1 MKQIEF
7 NVWPNAYLK
16 GGESCNVKD
25 IHEIIKINPK
35 NKEEQPCLQVFNTGY
50 RVISDNIDWNNWN
63 GCVFVDIDS
72 KHYYNEVKKFD
83 TEKLYDALYNE
94 LIYSSNFYNLHKS
107 WSGTSYHIIFYF
119 NVEKN
124 EINFNK
130 CVQRSREI
138 TFECFEEIGCDKIL
152 NYKNVL
158 DKCTISPYQC
168 MFFNQKS
175 SKYYAD
181 FMENK
186 LGDFDICDID
196 KYELVD
202 KYEVKVNDVNK
213 DRTTNFVYNG
223 KKEISIKNKQEAHHK
238 DRMAIYMSLVS
249 VFNDREKVNNEWKT
263 ICEKYIECPKYT
275 SEKMYKDAIKNNWFD
290 KYDRYTHFANSDILK
305 PFGYKLCKKFV
316 PTINKDNYKADY
328 VVNLNSDQYLADIDM
343 TKYLKEDKINHIF
356 AGCGFGKTYWAKK
369 LAENNRVCFISPLTS
384 IINDSFGDD
393 NSNFIIV
400 DSKHKEENNYIYNG
414 IQNIVYR
421 SGNISICTTWE
432 SFVNYK
438 MYYIYFDYIIIDE
451 AHTLYMY
458 DYRLESS
465 YNIRRFFKV
474 ADAKYKILM
483 TGTPS
488 LEIQEFNKYIVRVNE
503 DKTNDEKDKEDKKE
517 NKEDKKEE
525 EKKEENKKNK
535 NEENKEDKNEENWC
549 NKIKIIKEQP
559 RVKCEIIGYKNNIK
573 GYIINDIKEWIKD
586 DNHYAVVFK
595 DTANHKDVETF
606 EWEGIESFIFNS
618 KYKENVEEMIDTKT
632 LTNKVTIIS
641 VYGQAG
647 INIHTDDNQK
657 VRLYIQN
664 YNGLAAIQ
672 YANRIRNKKSID
684 KVVIPVK
691 KDIISNDIKRLSMF
705 NKKELKS
712 LLEDANK
719 KIDIINSSIIDR
731 KDIFSSDL
739 YMKFIYRLGLKNDF
753 LYKIDNELR
762 LDENNYITYKE
773 MMKVNEYENQVQVL
787 YNRLIDNYFDVD
799 VKYLDNDINTNNET
813 KNRSNQFSG
822 AMKRFDMDKVKRNH
836 NNEKLYI
843 DTTNNKI
850 MHFLTGDLKQT
861 IENILNLLDKYNGGK
876 YESFIDIIVNV
887 IKDKGSI
894 SKIDIKHLYCL
905 LDLNFKWN
913 DYYDNAFVYVMQNNN
928 WDDFKIT
935 AALVRS
941 MYNDVNKVCW
951 EEISDEMYG
960 KVCNVRK
967 TLNYA
972 KYVED
977 IIKVKFENPN
987 KLNIENDDITAM
999 IYTYLVNNHTK
1010 SKNRCKKIEFEGKV
1024 YNSIKE
1030 AEEITGKSRS
1040 TIKRHMKY
1048 LDD

>member
-25 IHEIIKINPK
+25 IHEIIKINPR

-213 DRTTNFVYNG
+213 DRTNNFIYNG
-223 KKEISIKNKQEAHHK
+223 KKEISIKNKQEAHHR

-290 KYDRYTHFANSDILK
+290 KYDRYTHFANSDVLK
-305 PFGYKLCKKFV
+305 PFGYKLYKKFV

-503 DKTNDEKDKEDKKE
+503 DKTNDKKDKEDKKE
-517 NKEDKKEE
+517 EKKEDK
-525 EKKEENKKNK
+525 KKEENKKGK
-535 NEENKEDKNEENWC
+535 NEENKEDKKEENWC

-559 RVKCEIIGYKNNIK
+559 KVKCEIIGYKNNIK

-595 DTANHKDVETF
+595 DTANHKDVENF

-618 KYKENVEEMIDTKT
+618 KYKENVEEMINTKT

-705 NKKELKS
+705 NDRELKL

-719 KIDIINSSIIDR
+719 KIGIINSGIIDR

-861 IENILNLLDKYNGGK
+861 IENILNLLDKHNGGK

-894 SKIDIKHLYCL
+894 TKIDIKHLYCL

-951 EEISDEMYG
+951 KEISDEMYG

-977 IIKVKFENPN
+977 IIKVEFENPN

>member
-25 IHEIIKINPK
+25 IHEIIKINPR

-213 DRTTNFVYNG
+213 DRTNNFIYNG

-238 DRMAIYMSLVS
+238 DRMAIYMTLVS

-290 KYDRYTHFANSDILK
+290 KYDRYTHFANSDVLK
-305 PFGYKLCKKFV
+305 PFGYKLYKKFV

-503 DKTNDEKDKEDKKE
+503 DKTNDKKDKEDKKE
-517 NKEDKKEE
+517 EKKEDK
-525 EKKEENKKNK
+525 KKEENKKGK
-535 NEENKEDKNEENWC
+535 NEENKEDKKEENWC

-559 RVKCEIIGYKNNIK
+559 KVKCEIIGYKNNIK

-595 DTANHKDVETF
+595 DTANHKDVENF

-618 KYKENVEEMIDTKT
+618 KYKENVEEMINTKT

-705 NKKELKS
+705 NDRELKL

-719 KIDIINSSIIDR
+719 KIGIINSGIIDR

-861 IENILNLLDKYNGGK
+861 IENILNLLDKHNGGK

-894 SKIDIKHLYCL
+894 TKIDIKHLYCL

-951 EEISDEMYG
+951 KEISDEMYG

-977 IIKVKFENPN
+977 IIKVEFENPN